1 MEETIPTKQNI
12 YDNVF
17 DGSVFVPNSDVLENG
32 VRDFNNDIEMGDLQ
46 EEEAIEEQD
55 DDDYRDNLYD
65 MFPDMDLSHKVPDQF
80 QFEEDNTID
89 EDGVLDNG
97 NDEQPYFM
105 PIKLCT
111 RVKNIMSQNQLPK
124 QKFRRDLNSQMYVD
138 VEGKNQKRTHPEE
151 NTTEGESFIDLMQDF
166 SVPFTSTPLSPNKQP
181 IYDSEPTMSDSSS
194 RLSDS
199 SSSTNWQK
207 PKKFEKVKLDEARM
221 ACAPVHIVEEILWAV
236 DGDNI
241 YKIKCS
247 ENDWLDK
254 YKDGRSFF
262 IKESSRS
269 DLKGKRKIG
278 KCLGSMVCKRGDCPK
293 LTTEDIVNT
302 IDFR

>member
-1 MEETIPTKQNI
+1 
-12 YDNVF
+12 
-17 DGSVFVPNSDVLENG
+17 
-32 VRDFNNDIEMGDLQ
+32 MGDLQ

-55 DDDYRDNLYD
+55 DDDYRDDLYD
-65 MFPDMDLSHKVPDQF
+65 MFADMDLSDKVPDQF

-89 EDGVLDNG
+89 EDGVLDNSD
-97 NDEQPYFM
+97 DEQPYFM
-105 PIKLCT
+105 PIKLRT

-138 VEGKNQKRTHPEE
+138 VEGKNQKCTHPEE

-166 SVPFTSTPLSPNKQP
+166 SAPFTSTPLSPNQQP

-194 RLSDS
+194 CLSDS
-199 SSSTNWQK
+199 SSSTNQQK
-207 PKKFEKVKLDEARM
+207 PKKFEKVKIDEAWM
-221 ACAPVHIVEEILWAV
+221 ARAPVHIVEEIPWAV

-247 ENDWLDK
+247 ENEWLNK

-262 IKESSRS
+262 IKESSQS